1 MSDTFRGIFAILK
14 SPFHEDGRLDEASLE
29 SEVEFS
35 IEAGTHGIVWPVMA
49 SQFAVLSH
57 AERKRSNEIVLRKAG
72 GRIPMVIGVATV
84 WTEASVELAQHAER
98 HGADAI
104 ISLPPWEV
112 KPTREQAFDYYRT
125 LSEAVSIPIFIQN
138 AGGKFGLGL
147 PADDIARMVGEL
159 EGVDYVKEETQ
170 PLGQTIT
177 KILAACGDTVKGVFG
192 GAGCKHLIA
201 ELHRG
206 SAGNMPANEICD
218 VMAEIYDRYTRGD
231 EAGAR
236 EVYNAML
243 VYQNFHGLRGG
254 ELGREILR
262 RRGVISSAAPRFGR
276 GLQLDAHDEREL
288 EVILEGLKPY
298 FRVRPPIG

>member
-72 GRIPMVIGVATV
+72 GRVPVVVGVATV
-84 WTEASVELAQHAER
+84 WTEASVELAKHAEL

-147 PADDIARMVGEL
+147 PAGDIARMVREL

-177 KILAACGDTVKGVFG
+177 GILAACKDTVKGVFG
-192 GAGCKHLIA
+192 GAGCKHLIS

-218 VMAEIYDRYTRGD
+218 VMAEIYDRFTRGD

-254 ELGREILR
+254 DLGREILR